1 VLLIMIRCVQTRS
14 SNSYS
19 NGKNIMK
26 KNRGIVKIET
36 WSSY

>member
-1 VLLIMIRCVQTRS
+1 MIRCVQTRS

-26 KNRGIVKIET
+26 KNRKFP
-36 WSSY
+36 YK